1 MDIILANQE
10 LFNESKNIL
19 IFIRIN
25 NNENIVYMLW
35 TKIRTLSK

>member
-10 LFNESKNIL
+10 LYNESKNIL